1 VEGDVKNP
9 DGILSRLSPLSTEE
23 TIDQIVSTLQT
34 NNVTL
39 FATIDHSGEAERA
52 GLTLRN
58 TKLLIF
64 GSPAAGTPLMQENR
78 LIALDLPLKVLVW
91 EDEDDQVWMTYLAG
105 SWLADRYGVDP
116 NLAKVLSAIDGL
128 VDHIA
133 SSPT

>member
-1 VEGDVKNP
+1 MNTP
-9 DGILSRLSPLSTEE
+9 DGVVSRLSPRSTEE
-23 TIDQIVSTLQT
+23 TIDQIVSTLEA

-64 GSPAAGTPLMQENR
+64 GSPAAGTPLMQQNR
-78 LIALDLPLKVLVW
+78 LIALDLPLKILVW

-128 VDHIA
+128 VEHIA
-133 SSPT
+133 NSPT